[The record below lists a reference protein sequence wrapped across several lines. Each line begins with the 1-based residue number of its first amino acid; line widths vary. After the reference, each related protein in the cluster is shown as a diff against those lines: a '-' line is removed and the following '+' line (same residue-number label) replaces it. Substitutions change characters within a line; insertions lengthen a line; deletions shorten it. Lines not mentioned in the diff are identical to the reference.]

1 MKAKNNQYFLKDK
14 KAQIYREADGGRDEN
29 GFSIPGGFY
38 PYAAA
43 PMWCYS
49 KQLSAELT
57 FVAHTYDT
65 DETRLF
71 VFNYK
76 PKVKQYDL
84 ILYRGK
90 WYEITRVDTTDDYK
104 GEMFIYVKDCPGG
117 GISKD
122 SNLQPYDPTKWE

>member
-1 MKAKNNQYFLKDK
+1 MKSKNNQYFLKDK
-14 KAQIYREADGGRDEN
+14 KAQIYRSFDEQDDA
-29 GFSIPGGFY
+29 GFRSKSYYY

-43 PMWCYS
+43 PLWCYS
-49 KQLSAELT
+49 KQLSQELT
-57 FVAHTYDT
+57 FVARAYDT

-84 ILYRGK
+84 ILYRGT

-104 GEMFIYVKDCPGG
+104 GEMFIYVKDAGRGLRP
-117 GISKD
+117 KD
-122 SNLQPYDPTKWE
+122 DELQPYDPTKWE